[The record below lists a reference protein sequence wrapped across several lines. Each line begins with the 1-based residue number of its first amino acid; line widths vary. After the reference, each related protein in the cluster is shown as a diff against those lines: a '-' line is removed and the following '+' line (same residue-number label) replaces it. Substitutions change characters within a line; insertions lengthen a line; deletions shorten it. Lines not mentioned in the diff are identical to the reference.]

1 MAAPL
6 ASIIDIVRGVLQ
18 NPDLELSSST
28 RFDDLFAWDS
38 MHLIAVVVEIE
49 SKFNLLFELD
59 EIETMHTVGDL
70 LRLMAHKQALAG
82 V

>member
-1 MAAPL
+1 VAAPL
-6 ASIIDIVRGVLQ
+6 VSITDVVRSVLRDPDI
-18 NPDLELSSST
+18 ELSSAT
-28 RFDDLFAWDS
+28 RFDELSAWDS

-49 SKFNLLFELD
+49 SRFNLLFELD
-59 EIETMHTVGDL
+59 EIENLHAVGDL

>member
-6 ASIIDIVRGVLQ
+6 ASITDIVRGVLR
-18 NPDLELSSST
+18 DADIELSSAT
-28 RFDDLFAWDS
+28 RFDHLSEWDS

-49 SKFNLLFELD
+49 SRFNLLFELD
-59 EIETMHTVGDL
+59 EIETLHTIGDL
-70 LRLMAHKQALAG
+70 LRLMAHKRALAG